1 MKVILSKILYYVGDF
16 ISKLMNYD
24 CFAWLYPLYN
34 RTMSL
39 SCDLDKHGKI
49 WKIAKRRK
57 LRE

>member
-1 MKVILSKILYYVGDF
+1 MKVILSKILYHIGDL

-34 RTMSL
+34 RIMGL
-39 SCDLDKHGKI
+39 SCDLDKHGKV
-49 WKIAKRRK
+49 WKIVKRRK